1 MKDVGKLI
9 ENARIRP
16 QNAKQLK
23 NKAFELSM
31 KKKDFIRESELIH
44 FLLDNCV
51 DRLDI
56 DENGNICLREE

>member
-56 DENGNICLREE
+56 DENGNIYLREE